1 MTGSAIKL
9 AAMRTKSNP
18 VLGLLV
24 GVVIA
29 WGGATVVN
37 YAGIKLNLL
46 RTTRFENSLSGG
58 VPWVLLILA
67 VSALVGL
74 LLSIRAIAAGAL
86 VGAGGLLTLVG
97 VAVFLLPLRQAFDL
111 SKLFKI
117 PGTSPA
123 GYIVWDGSVVFI
135 GAILLVLG
143 VRRWA
148 TEARPT
154 PQPLQD
160 GPGHYQPGQQPPAP
174 QYPGQQYP
182 GQQYPGQTF
191 PGQPD
196 AGQQGQW
203 QQAPWQH
210 GQPPEGGQQQR

>member
-1 MTGSAIKL
+1 
-9 AAMRTKSNP
+9 MRTKSHP
-18 VLGLLV
+18 LLGLLV

-37 YAGIKLNLL
+37 YAGIKLNII
-46 RTTRFENSLSGG
+46 RTMRFGNSPSDGL
-58 VPWVLLILA
+58 PWVLLILA

-74 LLSIRAIAAGAL
+74 VLSIRAIAGGALAGA
-86 VGAGGLLTLVG
+86 GALLTLVG

-111 SKLFKI
+111 SKLFAI
-117 PGTSPA
+117 PGNPA

-143 VRRWA
+143 VRRLA
-148 TEARPT
+148 TDGRRT
-154 PQPLQD
+154 PPPVQD
-160 GPGHYQPGQQPPAP
+160 GPGYYQPGQQLPTP

-182 GQQYPGQTF
+182 GQQYAGQTF

-196 AGQQGQW
+196 PGQRGQW
-203 QQAPWQH
+203 QQ
-210 GQPPEGGQQQR
+210 GQPPQDGPPQH